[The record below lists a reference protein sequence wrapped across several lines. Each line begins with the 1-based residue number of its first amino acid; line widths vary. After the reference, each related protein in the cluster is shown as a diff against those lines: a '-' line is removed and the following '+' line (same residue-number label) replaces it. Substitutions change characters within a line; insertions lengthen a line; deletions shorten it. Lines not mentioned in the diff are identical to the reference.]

1 MSDIRAGTISDAAGT
16 GPITMTKQSPA
27 KAWVNFNGETVTSSN
42 DMTGVRDSFNVSGI
56 VDNSAGNYTVYYS
69 NNMLNNGYS
78 PSGWANGS
86 GYANAFATGGGIPA
100 TSSIIVRSNNSAFDA
115 TDSNVVCLS
124 VNGDLA

>member
-16 GPITMTKQSPA
+16 GPITLTGQSAA
-27 KAWVNFNGETVTSSN
+27 KAWVNFDGTTVTSSN
-42 DMTGVRDSFNVSGI
+42 DMTGVRDSFNVSGV
-56 VDNSAGNYTVYYS
+56 VDNSTGNYTINYS
-69 NNMLNNGYS
+69 NNMLNDGYS

-86 GYANAFATGGGIPA
+86 GYSNAFATGGSGTA
-100 TSSIIVRSNNSAFDA
+100 TSAVVIRINNSAFDA